1 MIENYAKKNIFHN
14 TRSKKNIYCY
24 ISDFYL
30 NMLDVHDIPTN
41 VTKRTT
47 YNFCHTPSAYSYEI
61 FIYIEK
67 KRSDFFFFFVPY
79 KG

>member
-47 YNFCHTPSAYSYEI
+47 YNFNFVKPQVHIRMKYLYRD
-61 FIYIEK
+61 EK
-67 KRSDFFFFFVPY
+67 K
-79 KG
+79 

>member
-47 YNFCHTPSAYSYEI
+47 YYFNFVTPQVHIRMKYLYRD
-61 FIYIEK
+61 EK
-67 KRSDFFFFFVPY
+67 K
-79 KG
+79 